1 MTFPDATSN
10 ATSNA
15 TSDATLAGTGFGQ
28 SIGNQLSHLRV
39 AIGNDHAAF
48 DLKQKIMSELP
59 EIEWLDC
66 GSFDRE
72 RVDYPDFAD
81 QVVTRVLKDNIPGVL
96 LCGSGQ
102 GMALRANRYPHIRA
116 AVVWNRESTQLSR
129 QHNNCNIVCMGQRL
143 LDPELCVELVRVFL
157 TTPFEGGRH
166 QARIDK
172 IDQPLS
178 GIVSP

>member
-1 MTFPDATSN
+1 MTFPDADSGSN
-10 ATSNA
+10 
-15 TSDATLAGTGFGQ
+15 FEQ
-28 SIGNQLSHLRV
+28 FSHRRV

-66 GSFDRE
+66 GSLSRE

-81 QVVTRVLKDNIPGVL
+81 LVVKRVLSDAIPGIL

-116 AVVWNRESTQLSR
+116 AVVWNRESAQLSR
-129 QHNNCNIVCMGQRL
+129 LHNNCNIVCMGQRL
-143 LDPELCVELVRVFL
+143 LDPDLCVEIARVFL

-166 QARIDK
+166 QGRIEK
-172 IDQPLS
+172 IDYPLP
-178 GIVSP
+178 GTFSP